1 MSRDVS
7 DRGAVTPRAEAPP
20 PPDDGDTT
28 VPTALGHLRALVRR
42 VGVAGQGLR
51 EAGIILFMVL
61 AVAFFA
67 NRSPAFMTLENF
79 RAIFVNAAI
88 LIVLAAGLTALI
100 VARQIDISVGSTVG
114 LTAYVSALVLAD
126 VGGVPF
132 VVVALIAVVL
142 GSLLGLF
149 NGFLVAVMRVP
160 AIIATL
166 GTLFVYR
173 GAIFFIE
180 GGRQI
185 HAHELPG
192 GFRQLSGLT
201 FVKVPILIWV
211 SLTIAL
217 LVGLALAYTRWGRDL
232 YAIGSNPEAA
242 DYVGLAPRRVIMGG
256 FVLMGALAGLGGFL
270 FVLRFATVNVV
281 AASGLEFDVVA
292 AVVIGGVNIFGG
304 SGRVF
309 GAVLGAIL
317 LAMLTRGLILMHI
330 PEFWKV
336 VLTGAA
342 IVGTLALDAYL
353 TGRRQERLR
362 AARRPHLVGGG
373 GP

>member
-1 MSRDVS
+1 MNRL
-7 DRGAVTPRAEAPP
+7 G
-20 PPDDGDTT
+20 
-28 VPTALGHLRALVRR
+28 ALG
-42 VGVAGQGLR
+42 QGFR
-51 EAGIILFMVL
+51 EAGIVLFALL
-61 AVAFFA
+61 AIAFFA
-67 NRSPAFMTLENF
+67 TQSPAFLTVANLG
-79 RAIFVNAAI
+79 AILVNGAM
-88 LIVLAAGLTALI
+88 LIVLAAGLTALV
-100 VARQIDISVGSTVG
+100 VARQIDISIGSAVG
-114 LTAYVSALVLAD
+114 LTAYVSAMVMSQAGEL
-126 VGGVPF
+126 PF
-132 VVVALIAVVL
+132 ILVALLAVVL

-173 GAIFFIE
+173 GALFIVS

-185 HAHELPG
+185 PAGELPAA
-192 GFRQLSGLT
+192 FRELSRATVAG
-201 FVKVPILIWV
+201 VPILIV
-211 SLTIAL
+211 ISLAIAL
-217 LVGLALAYTRWGRDL
+217 LIGLALAYTRWGRGL

-242 DYVGLAPRRVIMGG
+242 AYVGLAPKRLVVGA

-270 FVLRFATVNVV
+270 YVLRFATVNVV

-317 LAMLTRGLILMHI
+317 LTLVTRGLILMRI

-342 IVGTLALDAYL
+342 IVGALALDGYL
-353 TGRRQERLR
+353 ERRRDRRLAR
-362 AARRPHLVGGG
+362 RRRPHLVGGG
-373 GP
+373 AS